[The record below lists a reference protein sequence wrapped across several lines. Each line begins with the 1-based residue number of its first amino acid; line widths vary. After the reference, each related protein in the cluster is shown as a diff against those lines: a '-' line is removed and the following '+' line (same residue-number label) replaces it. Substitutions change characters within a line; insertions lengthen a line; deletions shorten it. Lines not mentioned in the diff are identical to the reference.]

1 MSLSRYFIK
10 KSVARIQEESRT
22 STLKRTLGKWN
33 LLSLGIGCII
43 GTGIFVLTGTAAANH
58 AGPAIMISFILA
70 GMACA
75 FAGLCYAELASV
87 LPVSGS
93 AYTYAYATLGE
104 TAAWVMGWLLVLEYG
119 LASSTVAV
127 GWSGY
132 MVSFLKDFDVIIPAI
147 YTQPTGS
154 LVTLADGSQVKALFN
169 APAAFGI
176 FMVTTLLCIGI
187 SESTKINNIIVAV
200 KVSVIVAFIV
210 VAAFYVDV
218 DNWQP
223 FIPEPTGVPG
233 EYGFSGVLRAA
244 SIIFFAYIGFEAVST
259 AAAEAKN
266 PQKDMPFGII
276 GALVI
281 CTVLYI
287 AMSAVLT
294 GVVHYSDLNVAEP
307 VAVAVDK
314 IGIGWFSFAIKL
326 GAIMGISSVMLVLLY
341 GQTRIF
347 YTISRDGLL
356 PGFLSKVNKKTHT
369 PIYNTVMVG
378 TIVAIAAAMTPI
390 QVLGDLVSLGTL
402 SAFVIICV
410 SVIYLRYKEPNL
422 ERPFRVPFAPE
433 FSLGKTKI
441 IIPVLPILGLCTCGY
456 LIYGMLSSA
465 GGGEIFEKLK
475 WFFLAGAAIYLLY
488 GQFKSRLNREMN
500 PRPGD
505 AEFIDD
511 DHQHGIE

>member
-1 MSLSRYFIK
+1 MKLSRYFIK

-58 AGPAIMISFILA
+58 AGPAIMLSFILA

-104 TAAWVMGWLLVLEYG
+104 VAAWVMGWLLVLEYG

-132 MVSFLKDFDVIIPAI
+132 IVSFLKDFGVIIPAI
-147 YTQPTGS
+147 FTQPPGT
-154 LVTLADGSQVKALFN
+154 LVTLADGSTAEALFN

-210 VAAFYVDV
+210 IAGFHVDP
-218 DNWQP
+218 DNWVP
-223 FIPEPTGVPG
+223 LIPEPTGVPG
-233 EYGFSGVLRAA
+233 EFGFSGVLRAA

-276 GALVI
+276 GALVV

-287 AMSAVLT
+287 AMSGVLT
-294 GVVHYSDLNVAEP
+294 GVVHYTELDVAEP
-307 VAVAVDK
+307 VAIAVDA
-314 IGIGWFSFAIKL
+314 IGIGWFSFLIKL

-356 PGFLSKVNKKTHT
+356 PNFFSKVNKKTHT
-369 PIYNTVMVG
+369 PVYNTLLVG
-378 TIVAIAAAMTPI
+378 TIVALAAATTPI

-422 ERPFRVPFAPE
+422 ERPFQVPFAPE
-433 FSLGKTKI
+433 FMVGKTKVI
-441 IIPVLPILGLCTCGY
+441 LPILPILGLCTCGY

-465 GGGEIFEKLK
+465 GGGAIFEKLK
-475 WFFLAGAAIYLLY
+475 YFFLVGGVIYFSY

-500 PRPGD
+500 PRKGD
-505 AEFIDD
+505 EEFVT
-511 DHQHGIE
+511 HEHERGTE